1 MEMTYKVLLH
11 EADYRAIYE
20 NMRQDGT
27 LWTAWPDI
35 DPDEWTPEIVVRL
48 MSRPDVLVL
57 GGAVDGVPAGFMTL
71 QAVSRR
77 SMTAEIGVAAFRPFF
92 RQAAALCRGALLWAC
107 DNLELS
113 SFLGKVAAPNRHV
126 LAMLGRWGSGSLGGC
141 RDCSGTHANSGSW
154 TVCWLWRH
162 RRALER
168 SVQRRHD
175 HGVWWRIFYS

>member
-77 SMTAEIGVAAFRPFF
+77 TMTAEIGVAVAGRAVPALPLAFGYRHDGAPVP
-92 RQAAALCRGALLWAC
+92 QAQRATGQFGRSAGHAHAGRRHAGRHDKPCAALVPA
-107 DNLELS
+107 DDQ
-113 SFLGKVAAPNRHV
+113 
-126 LAMLGRWGSGSLGGC
+126 GR
-141 RDCSGTHANSGSW
+141 
-154 TVCWLWRH
+154 
-162 RRALER
+162 
-168 SVQRRHD
+168 
-175 HGVWWRIFYS
+175 

>member
-20 NMRQDGT
+20 AMREDDT
-27 LWTAWPDI
+27 LWSAWPDI

-57 GGAVDGVPAGFMTL
+57 GGAIDGVPAGFMTL
-71 QAVSRR
+71 HPVTQRTL
-77 SMTAEIGVAAFRPFF
+77 TAEIGVAAFRPFF

-126 LAMLGRWGSGSLGGC
+126 LAMLGQVGFYELGRVPGLFWYT
-141 RDCSGTHANSGSW
+141 RK
-154 TVCWLWRH
+154 
-162 RRALER
+162 
-168 SVQRRHD
+168 QRFVD
-175 HGVWWRIFYS
+175 GVLVMATPESIRKISAEEA

>member
-20 NMRQDGT
+20 AMREDDT
-27 LWTAWPDI
+27 LWSAWPDI

-57 GGAVDGVPAGFMTL
+57 GGAIDGLPAGFMTL

-126 LAMLGRWGSGSLGGC
+126 LAMLGQVGFRELGRVPGLFWYT
-141 RDCSGTHANSGSW
+141 RK
-154 TVCWLWRH
+154 
-162 RRALER
+162 
-168 SVQRRHD
+168 QRFVD
-175 HGVWWRIFYS
+175 GVLVMATPESIRKISAEEA